1 MVKSLKVIGSYMAL
15 TVKQIQELYGQ
26 FVCHI
31 SSTDYKRLSAKK
43 KKKNA
48 KQRIKRTTVTVAI
61 AIHVQV
67 QIYRIT
73 GLLAS

>member
-43 KKKNA
+43 KKKCQTKN
-48 KQRIKRTTVTVAI
+48 
-61 AIHVQV
+61 
-67 QIYRIT
+67 
-73 GLLAS
+73 